1 MAIELVTGYAGSA
14 HISAA
19 DDGAFNMGAFGAGKY
34 VFETASQLAAS
45 VVNANTVSVA
55 AGDALFEGRHVRL
68 ASAETVSIDNG
79 AQGVKRHDIVCIKYE
94 KASGT
99 NVESATLAVV
109 KGTAAA
115 NPVDPTIPS
124 GSIAS
129 GSSTAYMPLW
139 RIPLDGISV
148 GTPEKLYGDVIP
160 PLYDAINKT
169 WSLSQIPNLPAS
181 KTTSGTFPIARGG
194 TNASTA
200 AGALQ
205 NIMAGKSVLYN
216 NVDGTTG
223 TVTLSQSSANFNH
236 MRVYATSPYGDVS
249 VDLYNPNGKDFTI
262 SAISTDNSG
271 MTTMYIVQQRRNV
284 SGTSMTVHDNG
295 YAWILTD
302 SGTNQATS
310 VNANAYVK
318 VIRVEA
324 WNE

>member
-115 NPVDPTIPS
+115 NPTDPTIPS

-139 RIPLDGISV
+139 RIPIDGISV
-148 GTPEKLYGDVIP
+148 GTPEKLF
-160 PLYDAINKT
+160 T
-169 WSLSQIPNLPAS
+169 TAS
-181 KTTSGTFPIARGG
+181 PIIDTMGNVPISNGGTGA
-194 TNASTA
+194 TNASA
-200 AGALQ
+200 ARTNLGLP
-205 NIMAGKSVLYN
+205 SFSTS
-216 NVDGTTG
+216 DGWQIVTWPNGYTTVAKAITG
-223 TVTLSQSSANFNH
+223 TVSVSTSWNNLYYGAFPSVTLPVEFTTSAIHEYSVTFSDGSMWAIATIGMDQATVSALSNIYAVSAGTLS
-236 MRVYATSPYGDVS
+236 T
-249 VDLYNPNGKDFTI
+249 
-262 SAISTDNSG
+262 
-271 MTTMYIVQQRRNV
+271 RNV
-284 SGTSMTVHDNG
+284 T
-295 YAWILTD
+295 AF
-302 SGTNQATS
+302 
-310 VNANAYVK
+310 
-318 VIRVEA
+318 IRVGGYVS
-324 WNE
+324 

>member
-148 GTPEKLYGDVIP
+148 GTPVKLFTTVP
-160 PLYDAINKT
+160 PLADTVACV
-169 WSLSQIPNLPAS
+169 
-181 KTTSGTFPIARGG
+181 PIANGG
-194 TNASTA
+194 TNATTA

-205 NIMAGKSVLYN
+205 SIMGGKSVLYN
-216 NVDGTTG
+216 DANGTTG
-223 TVTLSQSSANFNH
+223 TVTLSQSAANFNR
-236 MRVYATSPYGDVS
+236 MRVYATSPYGDTS
-249 VDLYNPNGKDFTI
+249 VDLVNPNGKDFSLCTV
-262 SAISTDNSG
+262 STDGTSLS
-271 MTTMYIVQQRRNV
+271 TMYFINQRRQI

-295 YAWILTD
+295 YAYLV
-302 SGTNQATS
+302 SNGTVV
-310 VNANAYVK
+310 VNENVYMK